1 MLRKLVQLFTNRKT
15 EKKKV
20 KKLVDLSNTWYLNVG
35 GVFVSQRELDIKLLE
50 ESKNQ
55 QKMS

>member
-35 GVFVSQRELDIKLLE
+35 GVFVAQRELDIKLLE

-55 QKMS
+55 EKMS

>member
-35 GVFVSQRELDIKLLE
+35 GVFVAQRELDIKLLE

-55 QKMS
+55 QKPS

>member
-35 GVFVSQRELDIKLLE
+35 GVFVAQRELDINLLE
-50 ESKNQ
+50 ESENQ
-55 QKMS
+55 QKPS

>member
-1 MLRKLVQLFTNRKT
+1 MFKKLVQLFTNRKT

-20 KKLVDLSNTWYLNVG
+20 KKLVDLSNIWYLNVG
-35 GVFVSQRELDIKLLE
+35 GVFVAQRELDIKLLE
-50 ESKNQ
+50 ESENQ

>member
-1 MLRKLVQLFTNRKT
+1 MFKKLVQLFSNRKT
-15 EKKKV
+15 ESKKV

-35 GVFVSQRELDIKLLE
+35 GVFVAQRELDIKLLE

>member
-1 MLRKLVQLFTNRKT
+1 MFKKLVQLFTNRKT

>member
-20 KKLVDLSNTWYLNVG
+20 KKLADLSNTWYLNVG
-35 GVFVSQRELDIKLLE
+35 GVFVAQRELDIKLLE

>member
-35 GVFVSQRELDIKLLE
+35 GVFVAQRELDIELLE
-50 ESKNQ
+50 ESENQ
-55 QKMS
+55 QKPS

>member
-15 EKKKV
+15 EKKRV

-35 GVFVSQRELDIKLLE
+35 GVFVAQRELDIELLE
-50 ESKNQ
+50 ESENQ
-55 QKMS
+55 QKPS